1 MIGNGEGEDPALL
14 TQSSKIVYIETKD
27 LEPLEKPEKE
37 FKKTFAFQDGTPYID
52 IFETYSGRLDCKG
65 LLDYFYIQPRH

>member
-37 FKKTFAFQDGTPYID
+37 FKKTFAKGQG
-52 IFETYSGRLDCKG
+52 IFSKDWFVQFEACNVIR
-65 LLDYFYIQPRH
+65 

>member
-37 FKKTFAFQDGTPYID
+37 FKKTFAKGQG
-52 IFETYSGRLDCKG
+52 IFSKDW
-65 LLDYFYIQPRH
+65 FV